1 MNSNHNRADHLNP
14 VAGRCRR
21 EEGFTLIEVLI
32 ALTIFAVGMLA
43 VATMQLSAIS
53 VNSRAYRLTQ
63 RTTYAQ
69 DKIEEL
75 DVLPHADPWLEAA
88 GNPPNLDSAGNPHEE
103 TNTDG
108 FTVSWT
114 ITDDF
119 LVPNVKLIEVTVTG
133 YGQKT
138 VISHAKAD
146 L

>member
-1 MNSNHNRADHLNP
+1 MKSNHNRTDCLNSA
-14 VAGRCRR
+14 AGRCRR
-21 EEGFTLIEVLI
+21 EKGFTLIEVMI

-43 VATMQLSAIS
+43 VATMQISAIS
-53 VNSRAYRLTQ
+53 VNARAKRLTQ

-75 DVLPHADPWLEAA
+75 IALDYTDTA
-88 GNPPNLDSAGNPHEE
+88 LDSAIPHSE
-103 TNTDG
+103 THTDG

-114 ITDDF
+114 ITNNNPI
-119 LVPNVKLIEVTVTG
+119 PNLKSIVVTVTG
-133 YGQKT
+133 YGGQRT

>member
-1 MNSNHNRADHLNP
+1 M
-14 VAGRCRR
+14 
-21 EEGFTLIEVLI
+21 I

-43 VATMQLSAIS
+43 VATMQISAIS
-53 VNSRAYRLTQ
+53 VNARAKRLTQ

-75 DVLPHADPWLEAA
+75 VALPYTDSGDLANGFHTEAA
-88 GNPPNLDSAGNPHEE
+88 
-103 TNTDG
+103 NTDG

-114 ITDDF
+114 ITDNNPI
-119 LVPNVKLIEVTVTG
+119 PNVKSIVVTVTG
-133 YGQKT
+133 YGGQRT